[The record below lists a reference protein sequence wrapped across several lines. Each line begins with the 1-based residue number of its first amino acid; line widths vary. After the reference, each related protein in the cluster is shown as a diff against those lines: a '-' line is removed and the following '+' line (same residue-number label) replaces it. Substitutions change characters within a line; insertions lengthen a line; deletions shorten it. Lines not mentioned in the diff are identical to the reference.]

1 MTADEKEFA
10 AMQKVAD
17 ALEGLPHNAC
27 VRVIQWAASRADG
40 RRQQAQEE
48 LMWRRQGQGMV
59 VGMVEQGKPF
69 ENDS

>member
-17 ALEGLPHNAC
+17 ALAGLPHNAC

-48 LMWRRQGQGMV
+48 LMSRRQGMMIMGNL
-59 VGMVEQGKPF
+59 GKPF